1 MVLCVRS
8 IYNFYEE
15 KLSDHLK
22 IMQVFIIK
30 TRCFALI
37 ANHNSVYLILRSYCK
52 QNFMATTYI
61 LRKGR
66 CNVASDRKKLVCLP
80 SMNKE
85 KSLHMMEKSFS

>member
-1 MVLCVRS
+1 MWCYVYVL
-8 IYNFYEE
+8 
-15 KLSDHLK
+15 
-22 IMQVFIIK
+22 FIIFTKKVIRPSQNNASIK

-80 SMNKE
+80 SMNKK